1 MLKLAREVYPDF
13 NMGHC
18 LEMLA
23 ERDNLM
29 TSYATFRHAWNGT
42 DKWCLIAMID
52 DATSEIPSGKFFD
65 SETTLGCMN
74 VLRGVIEVKGVT

>member
-29 TSYATFRHAWNGT
+29 TSYATFHR
-42 DKWCLIAMID
+42 WCRMAGIAKLKPDVSVHVYEDGSISPPALNRRD
-52 DATSEIPSGKFFD
+52 VA
-65 SETTLGCMN
+65 
-74 VLRGVIEVKGVT
+74 